1 MKSSTRRVADRSPPC
16 RRIAH
21 SARRAYGF
29 YIAHLAIYELGR
41 EGVYTYTSS
50 ADSMEEEKE
59 YQEAED
65 FDAWKLDRGES
76 EMTHQLE
83 FAMK

>member
-1 MKSSTRRVADRSPPC
+1 MNSDAKAYTPTRR
-16 RRIAH
+16 H
-21 SARRAYGF
+21 
-29 YIAHLAIYELGR
+29 
-41 EGVYTYTSS
+41 

>member
-1 MKSSTRRVADRSPPC
+1 VADRSPLC
-16 RRIAH
+16 RRTAH
-21 SARRAYGF
+21 SARLAYGF
-29 YIAHLAIYELGR
+29 YIDYLEIYELGR
-41 EGVYTYTSS
+41 EGVYTSTSS
-50 ADSMEEEKE
+50 GDSMEEEKE